1 MNLIP
6 ILSFLAGIASVLS
19 PCVLPVVP
27 IVVAYSLLERKKSEV
42 VSFTLGLF
50 LVFFLTIILSMVF
63 TAAITHYLHWVRI
76 IASLILII
84 LGSILIL
91 NLNLVNFNLKVD
103 SNHNSLIKSFLMGL
117 VTSLAWAPCYGSYLL
132 SLMTV
137 TISGGNVVYTGLN
150 LLLYTL
156 GFALTIFMIGFI
168 VSEINLEKLNK
179 WSNKIN
185 KICGL
190 IILLAGV
197 YMLLAQYGI
206 LI

>member
-1 MNLIP
+1 
-6 ILSFLAGIASVLS
+6 
-19 PCVLPVVP
+19 
-27 IVVAYSLLERKKSEV
+27 
-42 VSFTLGLF
+42 
-50 LVFFLTIILSMVF
+50 
-63 TAAITHYLHWVRI
+63 
-76 IASLILII
+76 
-84 LGSILIL
+84 
-91 NLNLVNFNLKVD
+91 
-103 SNHNSLIKSFLMGL
+103 MGL